1 MIAQERLD
9 SVASRMRTD
18 LSISNNRR
26 LPAFR
31 AGLRIT
37 RLPAFCV
44 SGFYVGAALL
54 LPLAS
59 LSQSKGGCDGAG
71 DLRRSCY
78 LGDQV
83 CTSCHKEQSLPYL
96 HTAHHLTSSLPSKDS
111 IPGSFEEPTNTLKIQ
126 EPAPAIGDP
135 GLTYKMTAKDRH
147 FFVTAITGFPGQFQT
162 RMESMDIVI
171 GSGVRGQS
179 YLYWQGDALFEL
191 PVSYWSDGRQWINSP
206 GYRNG
211 PPNFQRAA
219 IPRCMECNVSYLKP
233 LSPDPAANRYD
244 AATLVP
250 GISCETCHGPGAAHA
265 TLEQTGPSRSKRNSA
280 ILNPAGFSRER
291 QIDLCALCHSGA
303 QQVALAPA
311 FSYIPGT
318 PLESYLHPVTVT
330 QDTRP
335 DVHAN
340 QVGLLKKSRCFIA
353 SNTMTCSTCHEVH
366 APERPAAS
374 YSAKC
379 LSCHKVENCKTAMR
393 LGAKVKSNCIDCHMP
408 LQQTQAIV
416 SQTGDRIIRT
426 TMRTHWIRVYTD
438 EDSKNDGH

>member
-18 LSISNNRR
+18 FSISRSIR

-31 AGLRIT
+31 AGLRIS
-37 RLPAFCV
+37 RLPAFCTRNLCV
-44 SGFYVGAALL
+44 SAAIL

-59 LSQSKGGCDGAG
+59 LSQTKTGCDGAS

-78 LGDQV
+78 VGDQV
-83 CTSCHKEQSLPYL
+83 CASCHKEQSLPYL

-126 EPAPAIGDP
+126 DPAPAIGDP
-135 GLTYKMTAKDRH
+135 GLTYKMSAKDSK
-147 FFVTAITGFPGQFQT
+147 FFVTAITGFPGQLQSRT
-162 RMESMDIVI
+162 ESMDIVI
-171 GSGVRGQS
+171 GSGIRGQS
-179 YLYWQGDALFEL
+179 YLYWAREALYEL
-191 PVSYWSDGRQWINSP
+191 PVSYWSDGRRWINSP

-219 IPRCMECNVSYLKP
+219 IPRCLECHVSYLKP
-233 LSPDPAANRYD
+233 LTPDPAANRYD
-244 AATLVP
+244 AATLAP

-265 TLEQTGPSRSKRNSA
+265 TLKHAGQSTSKTTST
-280 ILNPAGFSRER
+280 ILNPAGFTRER

-303 QQVALAPA
+303 QQTALAPA
-311 FSYIPGT
+311 FSYVPGT
-318 PLESYLHPVTVT
+318 PLESYLHPVDVAV
-330 QDTRP
+330 DVRP

-353 SNTMTCSTCHEVH
+353 SDAMTCSTCHEVH
-366 APERPAAS
+366 APERPTAS

-379 LSCHKVENCKTAMR
+379 LGCHKVESCKTATK
-393 LGAKVKSNCIDCHMP
+393 LGQTEENNCIDCHMP

-416 SQTGDRIIRT
+416 SQTGDRVIRT
-426 TMRTHWIRVYTD
+426 TMRTHWIQVYPD
-438 EDSKNDGH
+438 EAR